1 MHEDYLDPENHNKP
15 WMDDEE
21 HQDGELESFPETQ
34 NQQPTTQHAK

>member
-21 HQDGELESFPETQ
+21 NQDDELKPLSETQ
-34 NQQPTTQHAK
+34 PKTQPTNA